1 MPNKKDELKAKLL
14 AEAEASIEKML
25 SDERLSDEMTITE
38 IEDGIG
44 ELETD
49 FRERVLKDIM
59 GEQES
64 HVVSCSDCG
73 GKLRNKGKQAKRLVT
88 LRGEVDVKR
97 NYYQCEAC
105 GRGIFPPR

>member
-38 IEDGIG
+38 IEDVIG
-44 ELETD
+44 DLEAD
-49 FRERVLKDIM
+49 FRKRVLNEVM
-59 GEQES
+59 GEQETNLA
-64 HVVSCSDCG
+64 SCPDCG

-105 GRGIFPPR
+105 GKGIFPPR